1 MTPTRSKPS
10 RPLGRRLPSGAWP
23 LAASALLGLAAPV
36 VAASPATTPDPNP
49 PLMQGELLVQAHSG
63 AACASP
69 AALPLRLPLWAV
81 WEDGQW
87 WLWGDMAPM
96 RLRPAAQAANT
107 ADLLG
112 WADDTLQGQARWA
125 EGQPLPRETAP
136 GDQTVNR
143 PNSPITARWQE
154 NETPRGC
161 AFTAATLRL
170 TPWATAS
177 DPTTPTTASTTG
189 TEPTAASLI
198 AHQRLLRDTLIAK
211 AALQSAASAREAAEP
226 LQRLLDLTRQAS
238 ALPSARQDRN
248 LALAWLQ
255 AGEHASALR
264 QHPQALELM
273 QAAWAVYEPLAPQ
286 SAAGLQD
293 AALALSSLARAQL
306 RARQPEPAQASLNRA
321 IALLDRHQ
329 GTQTAAAASLHN
341 QQGALWL
348 RQQRARDAL
357 GSFARALAADEARQA
372 PATERVATLMNSA
385 VALEELGQTDAAR
398 AVYQRCQQLLAS
410 EPASARNDDQ
420 LEQLA
425 QWVQSRLLAL
435 DGPGAGGV
443 RTL

>member
-1 MTPTRSKPS
+1 MLAHCLKPNIQTS
-10 RPLGRRLPSGAWP
+10 CQRIRPLTAP
-23 LAASALLGLAAPV
+23 LTFVALLGLAAHASTS
-36 VAASPATTPDPNP
+36 AAAINL
-49 PLMQGELLVQAHSG
+49 PLLQGQLDVHEQRG
-63 AACASP
+63 DACTGPIS
-69 AALPLRLPLWAV
+69 LRLPVWAV

-87 WLWGDMAPM
+87 WLWGNMAPM
-96 RLRPAAQAANT
+96 RLRPSADAT
-107 ADLLG
+107 DPADLLG
-112 WADDTLQGQARWA
+112 WTDDTPQGLANWA
-125 EGQPLPRETAP
+125 DGGPPQPDAVTS
-136 GDQTVNR
+136 NR
-143 PNSPITARWQE
+143 PAGLPFTARWQE
-154 NETPRGC
+154 NETPKGC

-170 TPWATAS
+170 TPLGHQAAQAISPATDTPATAS
-177 DPTTPTTASTTG
+177 SM
-189 TEPTAASLI
+189 L
-198 AHQRLLRDTLIAK
+198 AHQRLLKAALADR
-211 AALQSAASAREAAEP
+211 AALQSAANAREAAEP
-226 LQRLLDLTRQAS
+226 LQRLLSMARQAS

-264 QHPQALELM
+264 QHPQALELL

-306 RARQPEPAQASLNRA
+306 RARQPEQAQASLNRA
-321 IALLDRHQ
+321 IALLDRHH

-348 RQQRARDAL
+348 RHQRAQDAL

-385 VALEELGQTDAAR
+385 VALEELGQTEAAR

-410 EPASARNDDQ
+410 EPADARDDDQ

-425 QWVQSRLLAL
+425 QWIQARLQAL
-435 DGPGAGGV
+435 DGPGPGAGSV